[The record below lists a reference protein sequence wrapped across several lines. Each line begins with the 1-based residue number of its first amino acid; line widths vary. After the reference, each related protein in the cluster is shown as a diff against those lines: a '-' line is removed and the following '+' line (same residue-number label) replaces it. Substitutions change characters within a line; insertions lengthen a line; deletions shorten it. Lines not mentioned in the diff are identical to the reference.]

1 MKITKSQLRQMIRE
15 ELEPFKKA
23 TDRETAEHIIDA
35 YYTWYDEK
43 GYLPGQVTMQMLA
56 RKIETYPKTGR
67 VSRDFLRQV
76 AQNRVD
82 RYN

>member
-1 MKITKSQLRQMIRE
+1 MKITKNQLRQMIRE

-23 TDRETAEHIIDA
+23 SDREVAENIIDT
-35 YYTWYDEK
+35 YYTWYDKK

-56 RKIETYPKTGR
+56 RRIDTYPKTGI
-67 VSRDFLRQV
+67 VSRDLLRQV

-82 RYN
+82 EYN